1 MPTGNAIIALTFAE
15 YILQPF
21 YGMCEAPS
29 LAVKLL
35 AVVVIC
41 KYTKFIYC
49 FCIVLFVYTILLFD

>member
-29 LAVKLL
+29 IAVKLL

-41 KYTKFIYC
+41 KYIQVNFKFLQYET
-49 FCIVLFVYTILLFD
+49 FS